1 MFTSKVL
8 VRAAMF
14 FIGYILFGVGFVV
27 HKYRYSVIGSGLV
40 LFASHMVTVDMQELW
55 RVARAKM

>member
-14 FIGYILFGVGFVV
+14 FIGYILFGVGFVA
-27 HKYRYSVIGSGLV
+27 HKYRYSALGGSLV
-40 LFASHMVTVDMQELW
+40 LFASHMVTVDM
-55 RVARAKM
+55 